1 MNPTPRI
8 FLIFLLMLFLA
19 AAGCKK
25 KDVYKIGISQCSE
38 DDWRIK
44 MNEEIEREV
53 LLHDDVE
60 VEIRSADDSSNK
72 QIADLDYFLN
82 NDFDIIIVAPNEA
95 DALTPKIKEIYESGK
110 PVILFDRDINGEFYT
125 ARIGADNEG
134 LGKLAA
140 HYGVHITGGGAKA
153 IELRGLPGSSP
164 AVGRHIGFKE
174 EFEKEG
180 GTIVASE
187 PANWNQK
194 DAEHKMDSLLRIYPD
209 VELIYAHNDR
219 MAIGASESVRR
230 KGLTG
235 IKIIGI
241 DAAPAI
247 GIKAVADSVINAT
260 FLYPTE
266 GHRII
271 QTALTILKNEPYE
284 RVTILPVSSAVDNS
298 NADILLLQNENIIE
312 ETHKMEILK
321 SHLDEYWTRHNSQT
335 ILFYACIVIIVLLLV
350 LALLITWDYW
360 KNKKHHRTLL
370 EQNRLLEEERDKQKS
385 LNEQLE
391 SATQSK
397 LMFFT
402 NISHDLRTPLT
413 LIAVPVTQLL
423 EASNLTP
430 QQHNLMKIADK
441 NVRILQRLLNQILD
455 FRKYENGKLDL
466 RLREVEI
473 NKLLDDWMESF
484 NAVAWKRNIKLSL
497 ETPDRPVRLAID
509 SEKVERVFFNLLSN
523 AFNHTAD
530 NGSIAVKAT
539 LTNDDATLMITVA
552 DTGTGIPKEEIASI
566 FDRFYQVERVKP
578 KGSGI
583 GLTVAKAFIELHGGT
598 IFVESEVHKGTCFT
612 VTLPVRHVS
621 EEAEPVAHTID
632 KMDVSAELEPIE
644 TEIEYDSEKP
654 LALVIDDN
662 GDIRK
667 MLSELLNGDYN
678 VITAKD
684 GKEGLSRAARYV
696 PDVVICDVMMP
707 EMDGME
713 CCRLLKNDEQTSHIP
728 VLLLTAS
735 SMDEARIEGYDSGAD
750 GYISKP
756 FNADVLKAR
765 IDSLIK
771 NRKRIR
777 EVLGEDKFSI
787 KSPTVADDSRKV
799 LPKGDIDNE
808 FYQRFMKI
816 FREELGNPELNVD
829 RIAGLMGFERS
840 QLYRKIKALTNYAP
854 VELIRQLRLKEARRQ
869 LLSTDRSISE
879 IAYSCGFSTPAYFTK
894 CYRQT
899 YSETPSET
907 RSRMTKK

>member
-530 NGSIAVKAT
+530 NGSITVKAT

-713 CCRLLKNDEQTSHIP
+713 CCRRLKNDEQTSHIP

>member
-19 AAGCKK
+19 ASGCKK

-530 NGSIAVKAT
+530 NGSITVKAT

-552 DTGTGIPKEEIASI
+552 DTGTGIPKEEITSI

-713 CCRLLKNDEQTSHIP
+713 CCRRLKNDEQTSHIP

>member
-713 CCRLLKNDEQTSHIP
+713 CCRRLKNDEQTSHIP

>member
-1 MNPTPRI
+1 MQ
-8 FLIFLLMLFLA
+8 
-19 AAGCKK
+19 K

-530 NGSIAVKAT
+530 NGSITVKAT

-713 CCRLLKNDEQTSHIP
+713 CCRRLKNDEQTSHIP

>member
-530 NGSIAVKAT
+530 NGSITVKAT

-713 CCRLLKNDEQTSHIP
+713 CCRRLKNDEQTSHIP

-735 SMDEARIEGYDSGAD
+735 SMDEARIEGYDNGAD

>member
-391 SATQSK
+391 FATQSK

-713 CCRLLKNDEQTSHIP
+713 CCRRLKNDEQTSHIP

>member
-230 KGLTG
+230 KRLTG

-312 ETHKMEILK
+312 
-321 SHLDEYWTRHNSQT
+321 
-335 ILFYACIVIIVLLLV
+335 
-350 LALLITWDYW
+350 
-360 KNKKHHRTLL
+360 
-370 EQNRLLEEERDKQKS
+370 
-385 LNEQLE
+385 
-391 SATQSK
+391 
-397 LMFFT
+397 
-402 NISHDLRTPLT
+402 
-413 LIAVPVTQLL
+413 
-423 EASNLTP
+423 
-430 QQHNLMKIADK
+430 
-441 NVRILQRLLNQILD
+441 
-455 FRKYENGKLDL
+455 
-466 RLREVEI
+466 
-473 NKLLDDWMESF
+473 
-484 NAVAWKRNIKLSL
+484 
-497 ETPDRPVRLAID
+497 
-509 SEKVERVFFNLLSN
+509 
-523 AFNHTAD
+523 
-530 NGSIAVKAT
+530 
-539 LTNDDATLMITVA
+539 
-552 DTGTGIPKEEIASI
+552 
-566 FDRFYQVERVKP
+566 
-578 KGSGI
+578 
-583 GLTVAKAFIELHGGT
+583 
-598 IFVESEVHKGTCFT
+598 
-612 VTLPVRHVS
+612 
-621 EEAEPVAHTID
+621 
-632 KMDVSAELEPIE
+632 
-644 TEIEYDSEKP
+644 
-654 LALVIDDN
+654 
-662 GDIRK
+662 
-667 MLSELLNGDYN
+667 
-678 VITAKD
+678 
-684 GKEGLSRAARYV
+684 
-696 PDVVICDVMMP
+696 
-707 EMDGME
+707 
-713 CCRLLKNDEQTSHIP
+713 
-728 VLLLTAS
+728 
-735 SMDEARIEGYDSGAD
+735 
-750 GYISKP
+750 
-756 FNADVLKAR
+756 
-765 IDSLIK
+765 
-771 NRKRIR
+771 
-777 EVLGEDKFSI
+777 
-787 KSPTVADDSRKV
+787 
-799 LPKGDIDNE
+799 
-808 FYQRFMKI
+808 
-816 FREELGNPELNVD
+816 
-829 RIAGLMGFERS
+829 
-840 QLYRKIKALTNYAP
+840 
-854 VELIRQLRLKEARRQ
+854 
-869 LLSTDRSISE
+869 
-879 IAYSCGFSTPAYFTK
+879 
-894 CYRQT
+894 
-899 YSETPSET
+899 
-907 RSRMTKK
+907 

>member
-530 NGSIAVKAT
+530 NGSITVKAT

-552 DTGTGIPKEEIASI
+552 DTGTGIPKEEITSI

-713 CCRLLKNDEQTSHIP
+713 CCRRLKNDEQTSHIP

>member
-713 CCRLLKNDEQTSHIP
+713 CCRRLKNDEQTSHIP

-735 SMDEARIEGYDSGAD
+735 SMDEARIEGYDNGAD

>member
-391 SATQSK
+391 FATQSK

-530 NGSIAVKAT
+530 NGSITVKAT

-713 CCRLLKNDEQTSHIP
+713 CCRRLKNDEQTSHIP

>member
-1 MNPTPRI
+1 M
-8 FLIFLLMLFLA
+8 
-19 AAGCKK
+19 
-25 KDVYKIGISQCSE
+25 
-38 DDWRIK
+38 
-44 MNEEIEREV
+44 
-53 LLHDDVE
+53 
-60 VEIRSADDSSNK
+60 
-72 QIADLDYFLN
+72 
-82 NDFDIIIVAPNEA
+82 
-95 DALTPKIKEIYESGK
+95 
-110 PVILFDRDINGEFYT
+110 
-125 ARIGADNEG
+125 
-134 LGKLAA
+134 
-140 HYGVHITGGGAKA
+140 
-153 IELRGLPGSSP
+153 
-164 AVGRHIGFKE
+164 
-174 EFEKEG
+174 
-180 GTIVASE
+180 
-187 PANWNQK
+187 
-194 DAEHKMDSLLRIYPD
+194 
-209 VELIYAHNDR
+209 
-219 MAIGASESVRR
+219 
-230 KGLTG
+230 
-235 IKIIGI
+235 
-241 DAAPAI
+241 
-247 GIKAVADSVINAT
+247 
-260 FLYPTE
+260 
-266 GHRII
+266 
-271 QTALTILKNEPYE
+271 
-284 RVTILPVSSAVDNS
+284 
-298 NADILLLQNENIIE
+298 
-312 ETHKMEILK
+312 
-321 SHLDEYWTRHNSQT
+321 
-335 ILFYACIVIIVLLLV
+335 LLLV

-713 CCRLLKNDEQTSHIP
+713 CCRRLKNDEQTSHIP